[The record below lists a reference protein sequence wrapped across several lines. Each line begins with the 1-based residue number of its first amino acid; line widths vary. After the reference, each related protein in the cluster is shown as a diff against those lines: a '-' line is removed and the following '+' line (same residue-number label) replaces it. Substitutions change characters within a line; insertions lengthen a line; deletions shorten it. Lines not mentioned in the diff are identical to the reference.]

1 MHRTDNWEG
10 YHAGYAGAALAI
22 MDWAWQLEYSG
33 IKPMPGKSHCQNKD
47 NIIWE
52 VKTEL
57 EKGKAKTGGR
67 IPQVIV
73 MGALGRFGAGTL
85 L

>member
-1 MHRTDNWEG
+1 
-10 YHAGYAGAALAI
+10 
-22 MDWAWQLEYSG
+22 
-33 IKPMPGKSHCQNKD
+33 MPGKSHYQNKD
-47 NIIWE
+47 NIIKE

-73 MGALGRFGAGTL
+73 MRVLGRCGTGTL
-85 L
+85 DL